1 MCPYFRKLVA
11 NRGQGG
17 LYCKRFWRETVGVLS
32 TRKAIEKL
40 VVLSSLLLFGSS
52 TPKDGAELVGAQMSK
67 VDTLLKLIAYQE
79 QYSQA
84 SDEEIAEGIGISSRH
99 VRRCKKE
106 VNLLRHQLTKRSL
119 QPGQIQFLLS
129 LLNQRAPDQKEI
141 AQHFQKQIGISYT
154 GSLRLKHP
162 DEWTPLSWL
171 EIGELTDIEPGSLDR
186 PDPLLFSWLQF
197 LCYDSLLMSYQN
209 GEIEERLAISC
220 EAVKGHSEWQLTLRK
235 NLYWSD
241 GKPITLEEVI
251 EAFSASRIAPIITEI
266 KPDGKTQLRIRLSQA
281 EALFPFWLRYIC
293 PLPSHSA
300 QPYRVTSGAYQLK
313 RFRPDIMTLHFEH
326 NPDYYRGEDT
336 CIDWL
341 TVKRFTRPANAV
353 KAIEDGAI
361 DLLYLYI
368 HALQPLYQFP
378 TTVPCQQWPFFQ
390 DNYYALVLNRHHG
403 LFSDKRNC
411 SLLKQSIDYRAI
423 NFYLRMGEVVEE
435 AESVPPSQQ
444 LDIRVACSR
453 VEDPGGETLHHLAHL
468 IGRSAGSTVMNPIS
482 VEGEMREEADAFL
495 TQLFLGLEY
504 NRLSRFFHSD
514 GIHNFFGYTNPQ
526 VDALLSQ
533 LDQTAN
539 MPARRRIGRRV
550 LDLLQEDFAVILLAP
565 CFEYTF
571 SPLEIKF
578 DDNLTSLLDLLQN
591 MNQVIVERHQSS

>member
-1 MCPYFRKLVA
+1 MGIVS
-11 NRGQGG
+11 
-17 LYCKRFWRETVGVLS
+17 VLS
-32 TRKAIEKL
+32 TWKVVEKL
-40 VVLSSLLLFGSS
+40 VVVSSLLLFRGSTS
-52 TPKDGAELVGAQMSK
+52 KDGTELTGAQMSK
-67 VDTLLKLIAYQE
+67 VNTLLKLIAYQE
-79 QYSQA
+79 QHSQA

-171 EIGELTDIEPGSLDR
+171 EIGELTDIELGSLDR
-186 PDPLLFSWLQF
+186 PDPLLLSWLQF
-197 LCYDSLLMSYQN
+197 LCYDPLLMSYQN

-220 EAVKGHSEWQLTLRK
+220 EPVEGNSEWQLTLRK
-235 NLYWSD
+235 DLYWSD

-300 QPYRVTSGAYQLK
+300 QPYRVTSGAYQLR

-326 NPDYYRGEDT
+326 NLDYYRGEDT

-353 KAIEDGAI
+353 KAIEDGTI

-411 SLLKQSIDYRAI
+411 SLLKQSIDYRGI
-423 NFYLRMGEVVEE
+423 NFYLRMGEVAEE
-435 AESVPPSQQ
+435 AEIIPPSQP

-453 VEDPGGETLHHLAHL
+453 VEDAAGGTLRHLAHL

-495 TQLFLGLEY
+495 TQLFSGLEY

-539 MPARRRIGRRV
+539 MAARRRIGRRV

-591 MNQVIVERHQSS
+591 MNQVIVERHPSS

>member
-1 MCPYFRKLVA
+1 MVGCRNAVPIQITVDKNQKCLEIRSLISGELPYLWE
-11 NRGQGG
+11 G
-17 LYCKRFWRETVGVLS
+17 TS
-32 TRKAIEKL
+32 
-40 VVLSSLLLFGSS
+40 
-52 TPKDGAELVGAQMSK
+52 KDGTELAGAQMSK

-79 QYSQA
+79 QHSQA

-106 VNLLRHQLTKRSL
+106 VNLLRHQLTKHSL
-119 QPGQIQFLLS
+119 QPAQVQFLLS
-129 LLNQRAPDQKEI
+129 LLNQWAPDQQEI

-154 GSLRLKHP
+154 GSLRIKHP

-171 EIGELTDIEPGSLDR
+171 EIGELTDIKLGSLDQ
-186 PDPLLFSWLQF
+186 PDPMLFSWLQF
-197 LCYDSLLMSYQN
+197 LCYEPLLMSYQN

-220 EAVKGHSEWQLTLRK
+220 EPVQGYSEWQLTLREDLRW
-235 NLYWSD
+235 ND
-241 GKPITLEEVI
+241 GKPITLEEII

-266 KPDGKTQLRIRLSQA
+266 KPEGKTQLRIRLSQ
-281 EALFPFWLRYIC
+281 EEPLFPFWLRYIC
-293 PLPSHSA
+293 PLPSHST
-300 QPYRVTSGAYQLK
+300 QPYSVTSGAYQLK
-313 RFRPDIMTLHFEH
+313 RFRPDTMTLYFEH

-353 KAIEDGAI
+353 KAIEDGTI

-368 HALQPLYQFP
+368 HALQPLYQFS

-390 DNYYALVLNRHHG
+390 DNYYALLLNRHHG

-411 SLLKQSIDYRAI
+411 SLLKGAIDYRAI
-423 NFYLRMGEVVEE
+423 NFYLRMGEVDEKTE
-435 AESVPPSQQ
+435 IVPPSQP

-453 VEDPGGETLHHLAHL
+453 VEDSGGETLRHLARL
-468 IGRSAGSTVMNPIS
+468 IGQSIGSS
-482 VEGEMREEADAFL
+482 VENPTSVKGEIREEADAFL

-504 NRLSRFFHSD
+504 NRLSWFFRSD
-514 GIHNFFGYTNPQ
+514 GRYNSFGYTNPQ

-533 LDQTAN
+533 LGQTAN
-539 MPARRRIGRRV
+539 MAARKRIGRRV
-550 LDLLQEDFAVILLAP
+550 LSLLEEDFAVILLAP
-565 CFEYTF
+565 CFEYTV
-571 SPLEIKF
+571 SPLEILF

-591 MNQVIVERHQSS
+591 MNQVTVERHRSG